1 MRLTLGPVLV
11 GTPVAF
17 RGDETSAIRK
27 APTTGPVAVGPLG
40 LAGDEQADKVHHGG
54 VEMAVHHYP
63 HDHYPLWRE
72 ELEQHPLLKAAG
84 AFGENISTDGLTE
97 DNVWIGDRFRL
108 GSALV
113 EVSQGRQ
120 PCWKIDHT
128 FQRKGITARVLQTI
142 RCGWYYR
149 VLEPG
154 LVAEGDDFELIE
166 RGHEGWSVER
176 VFRAIY
182 HKGASTPELVGVAK
196 LDKLTQNWREMA
208 LERAVL
214 QEQRAH
220 GG

>member
-1 MRLTLGPVLV
+1 MKLTLGPIMV
-11 GTPVAF
+11 GTPVPF
-17 RGDETSAIRK
+17 RGEEASAIRK
-27 APTTGPVAVGPLG
+27 QPVNGPVAVNPLG

-54 VEMAVHHYP
+54 VDMAVHHYP
-63 HDHYPLWRE
+63 HDHYPAWRE
-72 ELEQHPLLKAAG
+72 ELDDHPLLAKAG

-97 DNVWIGDRFRL
+97 DEVLIGDRFRL

-120 PCWKIDHT
+120 PCWKIDHK
-128 FQRKGITARVLQTI
+128 FERKGITLRVLQTV

-154 LVAEGDDFELIE
+154 TVAEGDTFELVE
-166 RGHEGWSVER
+166 RGHEGWDVAR

-182 HKGASTPELVGVAK
+182 HKGATTRELVGVAQ
-196 LDKLTQNWREMA
+196 LTALSQEWRERA

-214 QEQRAH
+214 QEGQAH
-220 GG
+220 R